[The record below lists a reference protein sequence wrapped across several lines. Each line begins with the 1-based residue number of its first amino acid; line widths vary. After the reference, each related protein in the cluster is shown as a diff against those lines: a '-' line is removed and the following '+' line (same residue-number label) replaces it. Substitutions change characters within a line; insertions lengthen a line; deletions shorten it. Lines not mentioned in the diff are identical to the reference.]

1 MNFGCSPCARS
12 RARAHIYALSIC
24 LPAFL
29 RVSFVCLP
37 SILGEHI
44 LSKRTHS
51 IFCVFLLYVFL
62 CFFFLCPLK
71 PFVTI
76 ECVLYVTIE
85 CVLFLCPLKAF
96 VTTECVLFVTTECV
110 LFVSTE
116 CVLLLC
122 VTTCFF
128 CMSSYVFLPLSVSVS
143 VCVCASVC
151 LVHLSV
157 CLSVCMYV
165 CPSLLMAA
173 MQA

>member
-85 CVLFLCPLKAF
+85 CVLYVTKECVLFLCPLKAF
-96 VTTECVLFVTTECV
+96 VT
-110 LFVSTE
+110 TE

>member
-1 MNFGCSPCARS
+1 VRV
-12 RARAHIYALSIC
+12 RVRVRIYMLCQS
-24 LPAFL
+24 
-29 RVSFVCLP
+29 VCL
-37 SILGEHI
+37 
-44 LSKRTHS
+44 LS
-51 IFCVFLLYVFL
+51 CVFLLYVFL
-62 CFFFLCPLK
+62 LFWENTFCLREHILFSACFFCMSSCVFLPVSSESLCYYRMCSL
-71 PFVTI
+71 
-76 ECVLYVTIE
+76 CYYRMCSLCYLE

-122 VTTCFF
+122 VTACFF